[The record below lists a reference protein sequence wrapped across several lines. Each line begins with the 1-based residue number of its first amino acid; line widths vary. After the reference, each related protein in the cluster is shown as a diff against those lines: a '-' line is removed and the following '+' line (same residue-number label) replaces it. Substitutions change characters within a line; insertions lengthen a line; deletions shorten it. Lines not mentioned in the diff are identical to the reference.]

1 MGRRGTMSGTRTERP
16 LRLLRSRPRSFAEW
30 DALRRWGRLPE
41 GERDVPGYLK
51 RAGISQQAVSR
62 AERWSSNPTVRLMRR
77 WLAACGRRLRLDVE
91 EARSP

>member
-1 MGRRGTMSGTRTERP
+1 M
-16 LRLLRSRPRSFAEW
+16 
-30 DALRRWGRLPE
+30 
-41 GERDVPGYLK
+41 PGYLK